1 MSRPSPNTA
10 RRAAGLALALALSAC
25 AAPAPKHGTPLEPPL
40 PRPAFTLTDTRGQP
54 FEFQR
59 ETRGRL
65 TFLFFGY
72 TSCPDVCP
80 VHVANVAAVLHKLT
94 FEEQRRATF
103 VFVSIDPARD
113 SLPALRAWLDHFDKN
128 FVGLR
133 GDLDT
138 VNGIMASVG
147 LPPAILGPPTG
158 PKGFYE
164 VAHAAAVLVFTADD
178 SAHVAYPFG
187 TRQLDW
193 AEDIPRLLKMGRK
206 E

>member
-1 MSRPSPNTA
+1 MPRSILNLA
-10 RRAAGLALALALSAC
+10 CAAAALILAAC
-25 AAPAPKHGTPLEPPL
+25 AAPAPQHGLPLDPPL

-54 FEFQR
+54 YDFRR

-80 VHVANVAAVLHKLT
+80 VHVANVAAVLHKLP
-94 FEEQRRATF
+94 FEDQQRATF
-103 VFVSIDPARD
+103 VFVSVDPARD
-113 SLPALRAWLDHFDKN
+113 SLPAIRAWLNHFDTS

-133 GDLDT
+133 GDAAYVDS
-138 VNGIMASVG
+138 VMAAVR
-147 LPPAILGPPTG
+147 LPPAIIGPATG
-158 PKGFYE
+158 PTGFYE
-164 VAHAAAVLVFTADD
+164 VAHSAAVLVFTADD
-178 SAHVAYPFG
+178 SARVVYPFG

-193 AEDIPRLLKMGRK
+193 AEDIPRLLKIRGK

>member
-1 MSRPSPNTA
+1 MPRPLLNS
-10 RRAAGLALALALSAC
+10 ALSLAFTCASLLAC
-25 AAPAPKHGTPLEPPL
+25 APPAPQHGTRLEPPF
-40 PRPAFTLTDTRGQP
+40 PRPSFTLTDTRGQP

-80 VHVANVAAVLHKLT
+80 VHVANVAAVLHKLP
-94 FEEQRRATF
+94 FEDQQRATF

-113 SLPALRAWLDHFDKN
+113 SLPVLRAWLDHFDKN
-128 FVGLR
+128 FIGLR

-147 LPPAILGPPTG
+147 LPPAIIGPATG

-164 VAHAAAVLVFTADD
+164 VAHAAAVLVYTADD

-193 AEDIPRLLKMGRK
+193 AEDIPRLLKIGRK